1 MNNILEKL
9 NGVTL
14 EIDFIQDSGHGW
26 IKIPKNMLF
35 GLEFSQYSYQ
45 DEKFVYLEEDLDMGK
60 YIEFLK
66 NHNVNVEYNEIIY
79 NGNCYIRSLNQI

>member
-9 NGVTL
+9 SGVTL

-45 DEKFVYLEEDLDMGK
+45 DDKFVYLEEDLDMGK
-60 YIEFLK
+60 YLEFLK
-66 NHNVNVEYNEIIY
+66 KHNVNVEYNEIIY
-79 NGNCYIRSLNQI
+79 NGNCYIRDLNRI